1 MALLLVHLRRLI
13 LLLSVVY
20 LSGAVFRRL
29 LSEKSR
35 QVHAH
40 ALLPPSGFGR
50 WGRGRGSMGNWT
62 KDPLHFQWWAYI
74 YTCYA
79 YLVLIN
85 YVNVRRLTNLI
96 EFFLT

>member
-1 MALLLVHLRRLI
+1 MVLLLIHLRRLI

-29 LSEKSR
+29 LTER
-35 QVHAH
+35 HHAH
-40 ALLPPSGFGR
+40 VLQPNGLGGLMAGGGR
-50 WGRGRGSMGNWT
+50 WA

-79 YLVLIN
+79 YVVLVN
-85 YVNVRRLTNLI
+85 YVSMRRLTNLI
-96 EFFLT
+96 EFFFT

>member
-20 LSGAVFRRL
+20 LSGTVFRRL
-29 LSEKSR
+29 LTER
-35 QVHAH
+35 QRSHAH
-40 ALLPPSGFGR
+40 LLPPSGFGR
-50 WGRGRGSMGNWT
+50 WGRGRSGSWT

-85 YVNVRRLTNLI
+85 YVNMRRLTNLI

>member
-20 LSGAVFRRL
+20 LTGAAFRRL
-29 LSEKSR
+29 LSER
-35 QVHAH
+35 HYGHVLQPHGYAT
-40 ALLPPSGFGR
+40 
-50 WGRGRGSMGNWT
+50 WGRRGSWT

-79 YLVLIN
+79 YILLVN
-85 YVNVRRLTNLI
+85 YVNMRRLTNLI
-96 EFFLT
+96 EFFLS

>member
-1 MALLLVHLRRLI
+1 MALVLVHLRRLI

-29 LSEKSR
+29 LSDRSR
-35 QVHAH
+35 HVHAH

-50 WGRGRGSMGNWT
+50 WGRGRGTTGNWT

-79 YLVLIN
+79 YLVLVN

>member
-20 LSGAVFRRL
+20 LSGAAFRRL
-29 LSEKSR
+29 LTER
-35 QVHAH
+35 HHAH
-40 ALLPPSGFGR
+40 VLQPNGLAGLGGPSSR
-50 WGRGRGSMGNWT
+50 WA

-79 YLVLIN
+79 YVVLVN
-85 YVNVRRLTNLI
+85 YVSMRRLTNLI
-96 EFFLT
+96 EFLLS

>member
-20 LSGAVFRRL
+20 LTGAAFRRL
-29 LSEKSR
+29 LTER
-35 QVHAH
+35 HYGHVLQPHGRAAWAH
-40 ALLPPSGFGR
+40 RSS
-50 WGRGRGSMGNWT
+50 WS

-79 YLVLIN
+79 YVLLVN
-85 YVNVRRLTNLI
+85 YVNMRRLTNII
-96 EFFLT
+96 EFLFS

>member
-20 LSGAVFRRL
+20 LSGAAIRRL
-29 LSEKSR
+29 LTERHHAYVLQPSR
-35 QVHAH
+35 
-40 ALLPPSGFGR
+40 SR
-50 WGRGRGSMGNWT
+50 WT

-79 YLVLIN
+79 YVLLVN
-85 YVNVRRLTNLI
+85 YVSMRRLTNLI